1 MPLFSPPQLIQT
13 AFSEISANTTTTSG
27 SFVDLLTVTLT
38 TGPTRVEIYFTT
50 SASNN
55 AFGGASLQFQ
65 ITIDGVAQRGCKLR
79 GIALS
84 TASCAAI
91 FFRSAQLSIG
101 SHTIK
106 VQWLTDVGTAQ
117 IRPVTTI
124 QEHGSLLVNEI
135 TV

>member
-1 MPLFSPPQLIQT
+1 MPLFPPPQLIQT
-13 AFSEISANTTTTSG
+13 VFSEISANTTTTSG
-27 SFVDLLTVTLT
+27 TFVDLLTVTLT
-38 TGPTRVEIYFTT
+38 TGPTQVEIYFTA

-55 AFGGASLQFQ
+55 AFAGASLQFQ
-65 ITIDGVAQRGCKLR
+65 ITIDAVAQRGCKVRSFTLN
-79 GIALS
+79 S
-84 TASCAAI
+84 ASCGAI
-91 FFRSAQLSIG
+91 FFRSGQLSIG